1 MVVTSFLKPNNGTA
15 VMPFNKIHIQKCI
28 MMMGVRMNYN
38 VCQIAIDNKNTIWMY
53 RHYSAKN
60 VREFSDDLI
69 KRIGQKYAGQLN
81 IS

>member
-1 MVVTSFLKPNNGTA
+1 
-15 VMPFNKIHIQKCI
+15 
-28 MMMGVRMNYN
+28 MNYN